1 MGVWRLTNR
10 ETPSLMRRARTQEG
24 AFGVGTSDQTP
35 RGTPTTTTPTPQNG
49 YHSLAEPVWI
59 TWGKAH

>member
-49 YHSLAEPVWI
+49 YHSLAEPV
-59 TWGKAH
+59 